1 MVGYQLMIPSLLF
14 SFQLVDSQGR
24 VPIYLEQLD
33 LEVNFHLDPKGARL
47 ILGHVVRAVKA

>member
-1 MVGYQLMIPSLLF
+1 MIPSLLF